1 MHCVIYIY
9 KVIPFPHN
17 MYIMY
22 IEKDNLCSI
31 VGILTLKP
39 STFRLKSNN
48 ISYTWVSKNIHWDL
62 IWIKDH
68 LSTKHDLFTNM
79 VYSQNMTY
87 LQTWSIHKTWLIY
100 KHGLFTKHDFFYKH
114 DLFSVFYQEQDQD
127 RSNLLTRVPLYL
139 KTVRMTWGLQS
150 RRKSMI

>member
-1 MHCVIYIY
+1 
-9 KVIPFPHN
+9 

-62 IWIKDH
+62 I
-68 LSTKHDLFTNM
+68 
-79 VYSQNMTY
+79 
-87 LQTWSIHKTWLIY
+87 
-100 KHGLFTKHDFFYKH
+100 
-114 DLFSVFYQEQDQD
+114 
-127 RSNLLTRVPLYL
+127 
-139 KTVRMTWGLQS
+139 
-150 RRKSMI
+150 